1 MTPTV
6 KNPRGRVP
14 TGTYF
19 PGSGRRPIAHG
30 TIGGNRAH
38 YRHGEPMCEPCR
50 QAAREARG
58 HQPLRPA
65 RCGTRSGYNRHLAHH
80 ERPCQPC
87 KTAQSEAQLEYMARR
102 RGDFWPYELLVPKV
116 AEMIEAG
123 LTVAEISEALHVSQL
138 RVTRARARAKRAAA

>member
-1 MTPTV
+1 MTPAV

-38 YRHGEPMCEPCR
+38 YRYDEPMCEPCR

-65 RCGTRSGYNRHLAHH
+65 QCGTRGGYNRHIAHR
-80 ERPCQPC
+80 ERPCQSC
-87 KTAQSEAQLEYMARR
+87 KTAQAEAQLEYMARR
-102 RGDFWPYELLVPKV
+102 RGDFWPYEQLIPQV
-116 AEMIEAG
+116 AEMEARG
-123 LTVAEISEALHVSQL
+123 LTVPEISEALRVSQL
-138 RVTRARARAKRAAA
+138 RVYRARARARRAAA